1 MTRVVI
7 VGAGVIGLSCAHT
20 LRKAGA
26 EVVLLDKGE
35 PGFGSS
41 FGNAGWIVPSL
52 AGPMPS
58 PGLGLT
64 SLTWLLKK
72 DSPLHI
78 SPAALPK
85 LAGFLWTFWRHC
97 NAPDYLSGQRSVGE
111 LGRSTMSLFDELE
124 KEGTSF
130 EMHRDGLIFVFR
142 DPATLHHVRKD
153 LENMKPYGYEVPDPL
168 SGAEVRKL
176 EPALSGDV
184 VGGLLVKEERHVRPE
199 SLNRGLLER
208 VKELGVEVRTQAEV
222 GDVVRAN
229 GRLTAVVTGDGPV
242 EGDHFVIAAG
252 AWTAP
257 LGRVFGYSV
266 PVEAGK
272 GYSVTFER
280 SAVRIHRPLYLGEVK
295 VGVTPYDG
303 GLRIAGTMEL
313 SGINERLDGRRV
325 DAIRRNA
332 EKYLP
337 GVSQAGA
344 GEEWVGM
351 RPLTPDGLPLIG
363 RVPGADNIYMA
374 TGHAMLGMTLAP
386 ATAAVI
392 GELIMGG
399 ESTLDITPFD
409 PGRFGDVALSE
420 HTT

>member
-1 MTRVVI
+1 
-7 VGAGVIGLSCAHT
+7 
-20 LRKAGA
+20 
-26 EVVLLDKGE
+26 
-35 PGFGSS
+35 
-41 FGNAGWIVPSL
+41 
-52 AGPMPS
+52 
-58 PGLGLT
+58 
-64 SLTWLLKK
+64 
-72 DSPLHI
+72 
-78 SPAALPK
+78 
-85 LAGFLWTFWRHC
+85 
-97 NAPDYLSGQRSVGE
+97 
-111 LGRSTMSLFDELE
+111 
-124 KEGTSF
+124 
-130 EMHRDGLIFVFR
+130 
-142 DPATLHHVRKD
+142 VRKD

-199 SLNRGLLER
+199 SLNQGLLAR